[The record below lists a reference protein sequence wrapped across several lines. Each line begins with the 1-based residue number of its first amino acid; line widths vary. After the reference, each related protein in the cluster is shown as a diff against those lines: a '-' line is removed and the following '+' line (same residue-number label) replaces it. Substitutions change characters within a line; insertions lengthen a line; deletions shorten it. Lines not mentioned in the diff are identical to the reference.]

1 MVRILGI
8 DPGTQVVGYSC
19 LEVATGP
26 SPGAASSAGGIPLAM
41 RGSNVVRA
49 GSASNG
55 GVRLVTAGVF
65 RLGGRGTD
73 LTQRLLSLSEQFAA
87 LVSELRPSEMA
98 IEEAFFGK
106 SVQSALRIGE
116 ARGVLLAESARF
128 GLDVFQY
135 TPARVKRSVTGH
147 GSARK
152 DSVDKMLRHLI
163 PEGEMPS
170 PGELPADATDAI
182 AVAWTRLEE
191 MRSPLSGASRSR
203 AAGRG
208 RGEASD

>member
-26 SPGAASSAGGIPLAM
+26 STGTVSSVRGVPLAM

-49 GSASNG
+49 GSANAG
-55 GVRLVTAGVF
+55 DVRLVTAGVF

-73 LTQRLLSLSEQFAA
+73 LTRRLLSLSEQFAA
-87 LVSELRPSEMA
+87 LIVELKPSEMA

-147 GSARK
+147 GAARK
-152 DSVDKMLRHLI
+152 DSVEMMLRSLI
-163 PEGEMPS
+163 PASQMPL
-170 PGELPADATDAI
+170 PGALPADATDAI

-191 MRSPLSGASRSR
+191 MRSPLARSR
-203 AAGRG
+203 RG
-208 RGEASD
+208 NSGGGGHGLASD